1 MSDGRGT
8 ATTIASL
15 CAAQDID
22 FHRVAYYELTRS
34 KEDVSAFKSIVL
46 YNAATGELAVDD
58 DARAVL
64 GASSTVGLDGLIA
77 AGIVVFVQT
86 TSNNRKLDAGARFL
100 VPLAE
105 GRAAKPSWAGTSLFK

>member
-46 YNAATGELAVDD
+46 YNATTG
-58 DARAVL
+58 
-64 GASSTVGLDGLIA
+64 
-77 AGIVVFVQT
+77 
-86 TSNNRKLDAGARFL
+86 
-100 VPLAE
+100 
-105 GRAAKPSWAGTSLFK
+105 